1 MEWGLDAEAWLVV
14 MACSGISVLLIIAFM
29 LMTTV

>member
-14 MACSGISVLLIIAFM
+14 IAATGISVLLIIAFM
-29 LMTTV
+29 LMATV